1 MLNVSHTTVSRSLN
15 DSPLISKET
24 KEKVKEIAKQHNY
37 RPNVNA
43 RSLVLSK
50 SYNIGLFF

>member
-24 KEKVKEIAKQHNY
+24 KDKVKEIARQHN
-37 RPNVNA
+37 
-43 RSLVLSK
+43 
-50 SYNIGLFF
+50 